1 MRMAIDE
8 PLMRRALDLAQ
19 KGLGR
24 TSPNPIVGAVV
35 VRNGSILGEGYHAYA
50 GGPHAEV
57 VALEA
62 AAGATAGADLYV
74 TLEPCCH
81 QGRTPPCTDRIIA
94 AGIRRVVTSVLDPNP
109 LVSGRGVETLRAAGV
124 LVELGLLS
132 EESTILNEAFMKFIK
147 SRLPF
152 VVLKAAVSLDGK
164 IATRTGDSRWI
175 SGEQSRQR
183 VHELRDQIDAVMVGL
198 GTIRRDDPML
208 TTRLPSGGR
217 NPIRVIVDGRGS
229 LPLDARVFHSTSSS
243 PTWVAVTADAPHE
256 RIDALERHGLAVI
269 ETGGSNGRVNLH
281 HLLKRLGEREVT
293 SVMIEGGEGIFT
305 SAIEA
310 GIIDRFLVFV
320 APILIGGKTAPSLF
334 GGAGIEHL
342 VEAFRLERVRIEQL
356 GGDLLIE
363 GYRSAKE
370 VGG

>member
-164 IATRTGDSRWI
+164 IATQTGDSRWI

-229 LPLDARVFHSTSSS
+229 LPLDARVFRSTASS

-256 RIDALERHGLAVI
+256 RIDALERHGLTVI
-269 ETGGSNGRVNLH
+269 EAGGSSGRVNLQ

-342 VEAFRLERVRIEQL
+342 VQALRLERVRIEQL

-363 GYRSAKE
+363 GYHSPKE
-370 VGG
+370 VSG